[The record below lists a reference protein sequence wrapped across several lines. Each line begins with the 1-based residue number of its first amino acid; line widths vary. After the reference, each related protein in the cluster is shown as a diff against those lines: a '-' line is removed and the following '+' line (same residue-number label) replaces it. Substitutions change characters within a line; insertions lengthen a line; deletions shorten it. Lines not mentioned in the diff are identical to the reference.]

1 MRRSPPTHGKPRTVR
16 ENRFEGG
23 LTMWIQT
30 ALLVVASLLQASA
43 PAGTVAAQK
52 KVDLI
57 VIEKSA
63 HTMTLMSRGNALKTY
78 HVALSTVPVGAK
90 ERAGDHKV
98 PEGKYTI
105 DEKKPQSRFHL
116 ALHVSYPNAVDRA
129 HAKKLGVEPGG
140 EIEIHG
146 LEKKYAWVGS
156 MHRAKDWTDG
166 CIAVTDAEI
175 EEIYPLVAVGTAV
188 EIRP

>member
-1 MRRSPPTHGKPRTVR
+1 MT
-16 ENRFEGG
+16 
-23 LTMWIQT
+23 LWIRC
-30 ALLVVASLLQASA
+30 ALLLAVALLQTSA
-43 PAGTVAAQK
+43 PAGGVVPQK

-57 VIEKSA
+57 VIEKSQ
-63 HTMTLMSRGNALKTY
+63 HIMMLTGGGSVLKTY
-78 HVALSTVPVGAK
+78 SIALSTVPVGAK
-90 ERAGDHKV
+90 ERVGDHKV
-98 PEGKYTI
+98 PERKCTI

-116 ALHVSYPNAVDRA
+116 AVHVSYPNATDRA
-129 HAKKLGVEPGG
+129 RAKKIGVDPGG

-146 LEKKYAWVGS
+146 LEKKYAWLGS
-156 MHRAKDWTDG
+156 LHREHDWTDG

>member
-1 MRRSPPTHGKPRTVR
+1 
-16 ENRFEGG
+16 
-23 LTMWIQT
+23 MWIRC
-30 ALLVVASLLQASA
+30 ALLVAASLLQANTPPVFVA
-43 PAGTVAAQK
+43 PQK

-57 VIEKSA
+57 LVEKSK
-63 HTMTLMSRGNALKTY
+63 HTMTLMSNGNALKTY

-90 ERAGDHKV
+90 ERVGDHKV

-116 ALHVSYPNAVDRA
+116 ALHVSYPNAADRA
-129 HAKKLGVEPGG
+129 RAKKLGVDPGG

-146 LEKKYAWVGS
+146 LEKKYAWLGS
-156 MHRAKDWTDG
+156 LQREHDWTDG

>member
-1 MRRSPPTHGKPRTVR
+1 MTTSRITLAIFLFVSI
-16 ENRFEGG
+16 
-23 LTMWIQT
+23 LQT
-30 ALLVVASLLQASA
+30 AA
-43 PAGTVAAQK
+43 PAPNVAPHE

-57 VIEKSA
+57 LIEKSA
-63 HTMTLMSRGNALKTY
+63 HTMTLMSHGQALKTY
-78 HVALSTVPVGAK
+78 HVALSTEPVGAK
-90 ERAGDHKV
+90 DRVGDHKV

-105 DEKKPQSRFHL
+105 DEKKQVSRFDL
-116 ALHVSYPNAVDRA
+116 ALHVSYPNAADRA
-129 HAKKLGVEPGG
+129 RAKKLGVEPGG

-146 LEKKYAWVGS
+146 LEKKYAWMGAL
-156 MHRAKDWTDG
+156 HREKDWTDG

>member
-1 MRRSPPTHGKPRTVR
+1 
-16 ENRFEGG
+16 
-23 LTMWIQT
+23 MWIRCGLLL
-30 ALLVVASLLQASA
+30 ALSLLQASA
-43 PAGTVAAQK
+43 PAGGVAPQK

-57 VIEKSA
+57 SVEKSA
-63 HTMTLMSRGNALKTY
+63 HSLTLMSKGNALKTY

-90 ERAGDHKV
+90 ERVGDHKV
-98 PEGKYTI
+98 PEGKYTV
-105 DEKKPQSRFHL
+105 DEKKPASRFHL
-116 ALHVSYPNAVDRA
+116 ALHVSYPNAADRA
-129 HAKKLGVEPGG
+129 RAKKLGVDPGG

-146 LEKKYAWVGS
+146 PEKKYAWLGS
-156 MHRAKDWTDG
+156 LHREHDWTDG

>member
-1 MRRSPPTHGKPRTVR
+1 MGIRR
-16 ENRFEGG
+16 
-23 LTMWIQT
+23 
-30 ALLVVASLLQASA
+30 ALLLAVSLLQASA
-43 PAGTVAAQK
+43 PYGTAAPREN
-52 KVDLI
+52 VDLI

-63 HTMTLMSRGNALKTY
+63 HTMTLMSKGNVLKTY
-78 HVALSTVPVGAK
+78 HVALSTVPVGQK

-116 ALHVSYPNAVDRA
+116 ALHVSYPNAADRA
-129 HAKKLGVEPGG
+129 RAKGLGVDPGG

-146 LEKKYAWVGS
+146 LEKKYAWLGS
-156 MHRAKDWTDG
+156 LQREHDWTDG

>member
-1 MRRSPPTHGKPRTVR
+1 M
-16 ENRFEGG
+16 
-23 LTMWIQT
+23 TMWISC
-30 ALLVVASLLQASA
+30 ALLAITSLLRASA
-43 PAGTVAAQK
+43 PVGTIPSHE

-57 VIEKSA
+57 VIVKST
-63 HTMTLMSRGNALKTY
+63 HTMTLMSKGNALKTY
-78 HVALSTVPVGAK
+78 KVALSTVPVGAK
-90 ERAGDHKV
+90 ERVGDHKV

-116 ALHVSYPNAVDRA
+116 ALHVSYPNATDRA
-129 HAKKLGVEPGG
+129 RAKKLGVDPGG

-146 LEKKYAWVGS
+146 LEKKYAWLGS
-156 MHRAKDWTDG
+156 LHREHDWTDG

-188 EIRP
+188 EIRR

>member
-1 MRRSPPTHGKPRTVR
+1 
-16 ENRFEGG
+16 
-23 LTMWIQT
+23 MWIRC
-30 ALLVVASLLQASA
+30 ALLLVASLLQATA
-43 PAGTVAAQK
+43 LAGTVAQQK

-57 VIEKSA
+57 VVEKSA
-63 HTMTLMSRGNALKTY
+63 HTLTLMSKGNALKTY
-78 HVALSTVPVGAK
+78 KVALSTVPVGAK

-98 PEGKYTI
+98 PQGKYTI
-105 DEKKPQSRFHL
+105 DEKKPASRFHL
-116 ALHVSYPNAVDRA
+116 ALHVSYPNAADRER
-129 HAKKLGVEPGG
+129 AKKLGVDPGG

-146 LEKKYAWVGS
+146 LENKYAWLGS
-156 MHRAKDWTDG
+156 MHREKDWTDG

>member
-1 MRRSPPTHGKPRTVR
+1 
-16 ENRFEGG
+16 
-23 LTMWIQT
+23 MWIRS
-30 ALLVVASLLQASA
+30 AILLVASLLQASA
-43 PAGTVAAQK
+43 PAGTVTPHA
-52 KVDLI
+52 KVDQI

-78 HVALSTVPVGAK
+78 HVALSTVSVGAK

-98 PEGKYTI
+98 PEGKYII
-105 DEKKPQSRFHL
+105 DEKKLQSRFHL
-116 ALHVSYPNAVDRA
+116 ALHVSYPNAADRA
-129 HAKKLGVEPGG
+129 RAKKLGVDPGG

-146 LEKKYAWVGS
+146 LEKKYAWLGS
-156 MHRAKDWTDG
+156 LHREHDWTDG

>member
-1 MRRSPPTHGKPRTVR
+1 MVR
-16 ENRFEGG
+16 ICF
-23 LTMWIQT
+23 
-30 ALLVVASLLQASA
+30 AVVLFVSLLQANA
-43 PAGTVAAQK
+43 PPAKTGPHD

-57 VIEKSA
+57 LIEKSA
-63 HTMTLMSRGNALKTY
+63 HTMALMSNGKEVKTY
-78 HVALSTVPVGAK
+78 RVALSTVPVGAK
-90 ERAGDHKV
+90 ERTGDHKV

-105 DEKKPQSRFHL
+105 DEKKPYSRFHL
-116 ALHVSYPNAVDRA
+116 ALHISYPNAADRA

-146 LEKKYAWVGS
+146 LEKKYAWLGS
-156 MHRAKDWTDG
+156 MHREKDWTDG

-175 EEIYPLVAVGTAV
+175 EEIYPLVPIGTAV

>member
-1 MRRSPPTHGKPRTVR
+1 
-16 ENRFEGG
+16 
-23 LTMWIQT
+23 MWIRS
-30 ALLVVASLLQASA
+30 ALLAAVLLFQASA
-43 PAGTVAAQK
+43 PPGSIAQRE

-57 VIEKSA
+57 VIEKAA
-63 HTMTLMSRGNALKTY
+63 HTMTLMSKGNALKTY
-78 HVALSTVPVGAK
+78 GVALSTVPVRAK
-90 ERAGDHKV
+90 ERVGDRKV

-116 ALHVSYPNAVDRA
+116 ALHVSYPNAADRA
-129 HAKKLGVEPGG
+129 RAKKLGIDPGG

-146 LEKKYAWVGS
+146 LEKKYAWLGS
-156 MHRAKDWTDG
+156 LHREPDWTDG

>member
-1 MRRSPPTHGKPRTVR
+1 
-16 ENRFEGG
+16 
-23 LTMWIQT
+23 MWIRC
-30 ALLVVASLLQASA
+30 ALLVAASLLQANS
-43 PAGTVAAQK
+43 PAATVAQQK

-57 VIEKSA
+57 LVEKSK
-63 HTMTLMSRGNALKTY
+63 HTMTLMTNGNALKTY

-90 ERAGDHKV
+90 ERVGDHKV

-116 ALHVSYPNAVDRA
+116 ALHVSYPNAADRA
-129 HAKKLGVEPGG
+129 RAKKLGVDPGG

-146 LEKKYAWVGS
+146 LEKKYAWLGS
-156 MHRAKDWTDG
+156 LQREHDWTDG